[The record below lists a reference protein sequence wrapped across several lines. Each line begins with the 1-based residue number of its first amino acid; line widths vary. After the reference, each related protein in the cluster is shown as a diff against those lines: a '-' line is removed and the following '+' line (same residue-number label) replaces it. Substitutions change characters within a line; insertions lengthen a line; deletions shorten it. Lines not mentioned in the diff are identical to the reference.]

1 MWRGPTD
8 WPDLDGIGPGATPQI
23 YFLTL
28 YKDEWLPR
36 HKGDISY
43 ERRTKPRSSSL
54 GGNLP
59 PLRIERIYLAIE
71 QISTRD
77 LDKHHSDTG
86 FPRTIN
92 Q

>member
-1 MWRGPTD
+1 MSGY
-8 WPDLDGIGPGATPQI
+8 PDT
-23 YFLTL
+23 
-28 YKDEWLPR
+28 R
-36 HKGDISY
+36 GDISY
-43 ERRTKPRSSSL
+43 EWRTKPRSSSL

-71 QISTRD
+71 QISTGD
-77 LDKHHSDTG
+77 LDKHYSDTG